1 MPPSEEPEPSDAKP
15 ALIKR
20 SLDIAG
26 HRTSISIEP
35 EFWAVLQRF
44 ARADGRSVRSLIAEI
59 DAARMAVP
67 GRNLSSAIRV
77 YVLKRLA
84 GDATQ
89 APVDTSP

>member
-1 MPPSEEPEPSDAKP
+1 MPPNPEPDDNGAQP

-35 EFWAVLQRF
+35 EFWAVLQRL
-44 ARADGRSVRSLIAEI
+44 AQADGRSVRSLIAEI
-59 DAARMAVP
+59 DAARLAVP

-77 YVLKRLA
+77 YVLQRLTD
-84 GDATQ
+84 GL
-89 APVDTSP
+89 P

>member
-1 MPPSEEPEPSDAKP
+1 MPPSPEPEDRSAKP

-35 EFWAVLQRF
+35 EFWAALQRC
-44 ARADGRSVRSLIAEI
+44 AEADGRSVRSLIAEI
-59 DAARMAVP
+59 DAARLAVP

-77 YVLKRLA
+77 YVLQRLA
-84 GDATQ
+84 GGAKQ
-89 APVDTSP
+89 ASADTPS